1 MSVRLSPAT
10 LRSVRSF
17 EDVLALLSDEL
28 DWPITTDQLE
38 EATFDFSPEEL
49 GLPSDRVPKLE
60 SLRQLR
66 PLTVHQ
72 PWGIFFVEFTG
83 PRLPL
88 TPLRRLLQRLVT
100 AKRAGTKQHAT
111 WDLDDLLF
119 IITTNGGDAVELHF
133 IAFFETS
140 DGPVEIRSLPWRPD
154 HSPQQYLDRLARELL
169 PHLEWP
175 ADDGDTE
182 HWRRAWRAAFTL
194 RHGEPIRTAQRLAE
208 RMAEVATVLRGTIAE
223 TIADEHGSGPFST
236 LLDEVRRELV
246 ANVDEP
252 KFADMC
258 AQTLVYG
265 TLTARITDPDGFGA
279 SPTLAVVP
287 LSNLFL
293 AAFFEQVHDQVA
305 ELDLH
310 DTGLEQL
317 VADLRASNIEAVLD
331 QFGSTAKGGDPVI
344 HFYEEFLKRYDRQMR
359 ADAGA
364 FYTPQPVVEAM
375 MRLVDHILRERFG
388 LAAGLADDTSWA
400 DVCEHLDIPVP
411 DGIEPTAPFV
421 NMLDPAT
428 GTGTYLVEWL
438 RRARQSFLVS
448 HSEADWPAHLERSV
462 LPAVHAF
469 ELMLAPYSIAHL
481 KVALETHAHGL
492 VDPAIGI
499 HLTDTLEMRSTQAQL
514 AGLEDPVA
522 AEGARAARL
531 KEDGRFTI
539 AIGNPPYDRISRD
552 AGGGWVTEAGPD
564 QHSLFDEIL
573 DPARE
578 HTNFAHQASLYNL
591 YVYFWRWS
599 LWKVLEDS
607 PAGVGIVSF
616 ITASSWLS
624 GPGFLGLRQLV
635 RELADEIWVI
645 DLGGDN
651 KGARPEENVFDIE
664 TPVAITTIIRTR
676 SKNGSGPAQVRYLRL
691 GGSREDKLGALQELQ
706 PEASDAWFRAPNG
719 WHDPLMPPTGKEDWL
734 DYPDLVD
741 LFPWQQP
748 GCKFGR
754 TWPISPH
761 SAILKAR
768 WRRFLSTSDPSD
780 RADCF
785 VTAKAGRNISTSV
798 SGFPRLVDLPEDA
811 THEPIVRYG
820 YRSFDRQWAFADPR
834 LAKTESP
841 SLWMSRSPRQVFFV
855 TKTTMRFGGGPAAT
869 ASTAVPDLDHFRG
882 SFGGKD
888 VIPLYR
894 DAGGTPNTA
903 PETVEVVTATHR
915 AADSATDEVTHE
927 RLFAYC
933 YGVLAGADYTERF
946 AVELETPGPRVPI
959 TADPALF
966 QQMADH
972 GEELLWL
979 HTYGERFQGLHRP
992 ERLPTDDRFAWAKP
1006 ITEIPDTPRD
1016 FKYDPDTQTLHIA
1029 DGAVTGVHPDVWE
1042 FEVSGMQVVKKWLGY
1057 RTRRGAGRA
1066 ASSTSPLDQIR
1077 PEEWADEWSTE
1088 LFELLTVLQR
1098 TIELLPQGAELLGR
1112 ICQGPQVAASELP
1125 PVPDALRRPPP
1136 ASWRQEGLTFD
1147 TSS

>member
-1 MSVRLSPAT
+1 MPVRLSPRV

-17 EDVLALLSDEL
+17 EDVLTLLNDEL
-28 DWPITTDQLE
+28 DWPITTEHLE
-38 EATFDFSPEEL
+38 DATFDFSPEEL
-49 GLPSDRVPKLE
+49 GLPRDRVPKLE

-72 PWGIFFVEFTG
+72 PWGIFFVEFSG

-100 AKRAGTKQHAT
+100 SKRAGTKQHAT

-119 IITTNGGDAVELHF
+119 IITTDGGDAIELHF
-133 IAFFETS
+133 LAFFES
-140 DGPVEIRSLPWRPD
+140 SNGAAEIRSLPWRPD

-175 ADDGDTE
+175 DDEEDAQG
-182 HWRRAWRAAFTL
+182 WRQAWRSAFTL

-208 RMAEVATVLRGTIAE
+208 RMAQVASVLRGAITDTIAG
-223 TIADEHGSGPFST
+223 EHGEGPFST

-246 ANVDEP
+246 ANVDES

-279 SPTLAVVP
+279 SPTLAAVP
-287 LSNLFL
+287 LSNPFL

-317 VADLRASNIEAVLD
+317 VADLRESKIEAVLD

-375 MRLVDHILRERFG
+375 VRIVDHVLRDRFG
-388 LAAGLADDTSWA
+388 LNDGLADDASWSE
-400 DVCEHLDIPVP
+400 VSGHLGIRVP
-411 DGIEPTAPFV
+411 EGIDPAAPFV
-421 NMLDPAT
+421 SMLDPAT

-438 RRARQSFLVS
+438 RRARASFVS
-448 HSEADWPAHLERSV
+448 THSEAEWPAHLERSV
-462 LPAVHAF
+462 LPSIHAF

-492 VDPAIGI
+492 IDPAIGI
-499 HLTDTLEMRSTQAQL
+499 HLTDTLEMPSTQAQL

-522 AEGARAARL
+522 EEGARAARL
-531 KEDGRFTI
+531 KQEGRFTVV
-539 AIGNPPYDRISRD
+539 IGNPPYDRVARA
-552 AGGGWVTEAGPD
+552 AGGGWVTETGPD
-564 QHSLFDEIL
+564 QHSPFNDIL

-599 LWKVLEDS
+599 LWKVLEDN
-607 PAGVGIVSF
+607 PAEVGIVSF
-616 ITASSWLS
+616 ITASSWLT
-624 GPGFLGLRQLV
+624 GPGFLGLRRLA
-635 RELADEIWVI
+635 RELADEVWVI

-664 TPVAITTIIRTR
+664 TPVAIATIIRTR
-676 SKNGSGPAQVRYLRL
+676 SNDRTVPARVRYVRV
-691 GGSREDKLGALQELQ
+691 GGSREEKLSELQALQLEN
-706 PEASDAWFRAPNG
+706 SDAWLQAPDG
-719 WHDPLMPPTGKEDWL
+719 WHDPLMPPTGDQDWL
-734 DYPDLVD
+734 DYPDLADV
-741 LFPWQQP
+741 FPWQQP

-754 TWPISPH
+754 TWPIAPH
-761 SAILKAR
+761 SATLEAR
-768 WRRFLSTSDPSD
+768 WRRFLSSPHPAD
-780 RADCF
+780 RARCF

-798 SGFPRLVDLPEDA
+798 SGFPRLMDLPEGA
-811 THEPIVRYG
+811 ANEPIVRYG

-841 SLWMSRSPRQVFFV
+841 SLWMSRSPGQVFMV
-855 TKTTMRFGGGPAAT
+855 TKTTMSLGGGPAAT

-894 DAGGTPNTA
+894 DASGTPNLA
-903 PETVEVVTATHR
+903 PGILEVVTASHR
-915 AADSATDEVTHE
+915 AADSAAEEVTHE

-959 TADPALF
+959 SADPALF

-979 HTYGERFQGLHRP
+979 HTYGDRFQGLHRP
-992 ERLPTDDRFAWAKP
+992 EGVPSDDRFDWAKR

-1016 FKYDPDTQTLHIA
+1016 IKYDPDSQALQIA

-1057 RTRRGAGRA
+1057 RTRKGAGKA
-1066 ASSTSPLDQIR
+1066 ASSSSPLDHIR
-1077 PEEWADEWSTE
+1077 PEKWAEDWSAE
-1088 LFELLTVLQR
+1088 LFELLTVLQL
-1098 TIELLPQGAELLGR
+1098 TIELLPNGADLLTS
-1112 ICQGPQVAASELP
+1112 ICQGPLVAASDLP
-1125 PVPDALRRPPP
+1125 PVPEELRKPPG
-1136 ASWRQEGLTFD
+1136 ASWNQSSLTFD
-1147 TSS
+1147 AT